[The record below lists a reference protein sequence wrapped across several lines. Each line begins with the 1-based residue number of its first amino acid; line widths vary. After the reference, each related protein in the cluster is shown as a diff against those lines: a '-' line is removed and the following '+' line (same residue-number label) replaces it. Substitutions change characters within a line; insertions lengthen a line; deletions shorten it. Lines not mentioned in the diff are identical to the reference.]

1 MRARMAPG
9 IRKKY
14 GNANIKPL
22 GGQEASP
29 SRTRANASAK
39 VIQPR
44 NETVR
49 RIFRPCVI

>member
-1 MRARMAPG
+1 MRAKMAPG

-22 GGQEASP
+22 GGQEARP

-49 RIFRPCVI
+49 RIFCPCVI